1 MKKCFFYIALLFIF
15 CSSFANAEEAVYLA
29 IQDVEPTLETK
40 IKEELSVL
48 PTQEEIEEEMNQQAL
63 DEEDIQQEEV
73 EEASEEE

>member
-48 PTQEEIEEEMNQQAL
+48 PTQEEIEEEKSDTIN
-63 DEEDIQQEEV
+63 EDVILEQEVQKEKH
-73 EEASEEE
+73 